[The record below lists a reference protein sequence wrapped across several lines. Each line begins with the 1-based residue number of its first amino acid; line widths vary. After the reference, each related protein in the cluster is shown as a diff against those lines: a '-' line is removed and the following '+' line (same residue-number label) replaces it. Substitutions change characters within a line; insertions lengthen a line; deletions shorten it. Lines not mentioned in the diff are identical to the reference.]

1 MSGVKCTCG
10 DNQRK
15 ACPVCEK
22 RESPGYWCEI
32 CGQVVTDKRCPL
44 CGLKTRK
51 VK

>member
-10 DNQRK
+10 DNPRK